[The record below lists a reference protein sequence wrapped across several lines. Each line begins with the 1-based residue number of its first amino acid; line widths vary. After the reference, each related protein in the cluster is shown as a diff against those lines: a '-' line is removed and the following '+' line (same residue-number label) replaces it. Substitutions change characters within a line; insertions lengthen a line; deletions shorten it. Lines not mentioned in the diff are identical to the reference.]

1 MVSHTAW
8 FDIDFRISVFIK
20 VSRRIDELGSDEMK
34 NFLLKKCCRRPGEVE
49 LFGLILL
56 IIGVVTICAFLLPSK
71 IWLIILGGL
80 MIFCGYKLFT
90 C

>member
-1 MVSHTAW
+1 MGNY
-8 FDIDFRISVFIK
+8 R
-20 VSRRIDELGSDEMK
+20 E
-34 NFLLKKCCRRPGEVE
+34 NYNCNCKKKYVRRPGEIE

-71 IWLIILGGL
+71 IWLLIMGFI
-80 MIFCGYKLFT
+80 MIFCGYKLFR

>member
-1 MVSHTAW
+1 MGNHMGNHNCNY
-8 FDIDFRISVFIK
+8 K
-20 VSRRIDELGSDEMK
+20 
-34 NFLLKKCCRRPGEVE
+34 KKCCRRPGEIE

-71 IWLIILGGL
+71 IWLLIMGFI
-80 MIFCGYKLFT
+80 MIFCGYKLFR

>member
-1 MVSHTAW
+1 MGNYTGNHNCNC
-8 FDIDFRISVFIK
+8 K
-20 VSRRIDELGSDEMK
+20 KKYYRRS
-34 NFLLKKCCRRPGEVE
+34 GEIE

-71 IWLIILGGL
+71 IWLLIMGFI
-80 MIFCGYKLFT
+80 MIFCGYKLFR